1 MTWALK
7 RIYEIWAEANIDLI
21 LNRRNP
27 TKSKHIVMVSAG
39 RQASPSPQSAMQ
51 CLLWRAAKRME
62 NGEI

>member
-1 MTWALK
+1 MNWALK
-7 RIYEIWAEANIDLI
+7 RLYKLWDEANSDL

-27 TKSKHIVMVSAG
+27 EKTKHIVMVSAG

-62 NGEI
+62 RGDI